1 MEFREQITIGY
12 VFFAFAYC
20 AGLGFWQIVAARQGL
35 RALSWMPRG
44 AKHRWGYLAGSVL
57 LVLACVWFF
66 GTRTEDIFSPGP
78 ASSEFLFFLTSALLA
93 ALVSSMLLS
102 LLVGRFVPAREDAP
116 VRASGRSE
124 DVHATWWKGTLHLP
138 ASEGGPWPAVCLVP
152 DTGSEV
158 EALEALAAGLGRKK
172 VSALALDMDSAE
184 TWQYP
189 DVLASIPQALA
200 YLERNEEVDAERL
213 GLLGVGLGGDLV
225 IRAAASDPQIRAVV
239 AIAPLLS
246 PSSVQPGLDL
256 LREMSYLEAIRWRRR
271 HGSGA
276 VVARLDAL
284 KHLPELENRPLLIVY
299 GEEDR
304 LSARWTA
311 TSFPR
316 SVEFNKIPGLGR
328 AELVRDPQVISSTVS
343 WLLRHLEASS

>member
-44 AKHRWGYLAGSVL
+44 GKDRWGYLAGSVL
-57 LVLACVWFF
+57 LALACVWFF
-66 GTRTEDIFSPGP
+66 GTRTEDIFCPGP
-78 ASSEFLFFLTSALLA
+78 ASSEFLFFLASALLA
-93 ALVSSMLLS
+93 ALVTSVLLS
-102 LLVGRFVPAREDAP
+102 SLVGRFASACADAP
-116 VRASGRSE
+116 VRAGGRRE
-124 DVHATWWKGTLHLP
+124 GVHATWWSGTLHLP
-138 ASEGGPWPAVCLVP
+138 GSEGGPWPAVCLVP
-152 DTGSEV
+152 DTGSDV
-158 EALEALAAGLGRKK
+158 ESLSALAAGLGLKR
-172 VSALALDMDSAE
+172 VSSLVLDMDSTE

-189 DVLASIPQALA
+189 DVLASVPQALG
-200 YLERNEEVDAERL
+200 YLERNEEVDAGRL
-213 GLLGVGLGGDLV
+213 GLLGVGLGGDLA
-225 IRAAASDPQIRAVV
+225 IRAAASDPQVRAVV

-256 LREMSYLEAIRWRRR
+256 LREMSYLEAVRWRRR

-276 VVARLDAL
+276 VVAHLDAL
-284 KHLPELENRPLLIVY
+284 KHVPEMENRPLLIVY

-304 LSARWTA
+304 LSAAWSA

-316 SVEFNKIPGLGR
+316 SVKFKKVPELGR
-328 AELVRDPQVISSTVS
+328 AGLVRDQRVISSTVS
-343 WLLRHLEASS
+343 WLLRHLEGSS